1 MENFGNGTGEKFLK
15 KHLTNQAIYDIIY
28 IVKERQQNM
37 AIKIIKSEPKSKRH
51 LQFGELKIGDIF
63 LLGSEVFIKIDQFYG
78 DCGEPDH
85 NCINLKDGVDYQID
99 DNECV
104 SKFLKDIE
112 ITYTNEDIQSWI

>member
-1 MENFGNGTGEKFLK
+1 MGNFGNGTGKKIFK
-15 KHLTNQAIYDIIY
+15 KHLTNCTMYDIIN
-28 IVKERQQNM
+28 ILKEREQNM
-37 AIKIIKSEPKSKRH
+37 AIKIIKSEPKSKRPLH
-51 LQFGELKIGDIF
+51 FEELEIGDIF
-63 LLGSEVFIKIDQFYG
+63 LLGSEVFIKISQFYG

-85 NCINLKDGVDYQID
+85 NCIKLEDGVDYQID

>member
-1 MENFGNGTGEKFLK
+1 
-15 KHLTNQAIYDIIY
+15 
-28 IVKERQQNM
+28 M
-37 AIKIIKSEPKSKRH
+37 AIKITKSEQKSKRH

-63 LLGSEVFIKIDQFYG
+63 LLGSEVFIKISQFYG

-85 NCINLKDGVDYQID
+85 NCIKLEDGVDYQID

>member
-1 MENFGNGTGEKFLK
+1 
-15 KHLTNQAIYDIIY
+15 
-28 IVKERQQNM
+28 M
-37 AIKIIKSEPKSKRH
+37 AIKITKSEPKSKRP

-63 LLGSEVFIKIDQFYG
+63 LLGSEVFIKINQFYG

-85 NCINLKDGVDYQID
+85 NCINLENGVDYQIY

-104 SKFLKDIE
+104 SKILKDIE

>member
-1 MENFGNGTGEKFLK
+1 
-15 KHLTNQAIYDIIY
+15 
-28 IVKERQQNM
+28 M
-37 AIKIIKSEPKSKRH
+37 AIKITKSEPKSKRH

-85 NCINLKDGVDYQID
+85 NCIKLEDGVDYQID
-99 DNECV
+99 DNECI

-112 ITYTNEDIQSWI
+112 ITYTNEDIQSWV

>member
-1 MENFGNGTGEKFLK
+1 
-15 KHLTNQAIYDIIY
+15 
-28 IVKERQQNM
+28 M
-37 AIKIIKSEPKSKRH
+37 AIKITKSEPKPKRH

-63 LLGSEVFIKIDQFYG
+63 LLDSEVFIKIDQFYG

-85 NCINLKDGVDYQID
+85 NCIKLEDGVDYQID